1 MTNESKDELAGLL
14 DDGWEIAGYS
24 VNMLAMGGNHHNILL
39 RKGNALSNFSILLV
53 NGSDKR
59 GLIPLTPYEKSE
71 QKKKGFF
78 G

>member
-1 MTNESKDELAGLL
+1 MIEESKDELAELL

-39 RKGNALSNFSILLV
+39 RKGKALSNFSILLV
-53 NGSDKR
+53 NGNDTR
-59 GLIPLTPYEKSE
+59 GVIPLTPFEKTG